1 MRLFTGI
8 ALGPAVLNKLTRVL
22 AELQPLAKL
31 NWSPVDN
38 LHITAKFIGAWPD
51 DRLEE
56 LKTALA
62 AVPFGRAFE
71 ITIAKF
77 GYFPNPHHPHSFF
90 AGVDAGPALPEL
102 AAHIDDALLP
112 LGIAKEKRPFTP
124 HLTLARIKGQDVRA
138 LRQHI
143 AKMTDFDFGTFTAS
157 AFHLYLSQPGPA
169 SSVHTSSVY
178 TSLAAFSAR
187 ATAGLTA

>member
-8 ALGPAVLNKLTRVL
+8 ALGPAVLHKLTRVIE
-22 AELQPLAKL
+22 ELQPLANL
-31 NWSPVDN
+31 NWSPVEN
-38 LHITAKFIGAWPD
+38 LHITTKFIGAWPPE
-51 DRLEE
+51 RLEE
-56 LKTALA
+56 LKSALA
-62 AVPFGRAFE
+62 AVPFERSFE

-90 AGVDAGPALPEL
+90 AGVHAGPALPVL
-102 AAHIDDALLP
+102 AARIDEALLP

-138 LRQHI
+138 LRRHI

-157 AFHLYLSQPGPA
+157 AFHLYLSQPGP
-169 SSVHTSSVY
+169 SGSVY
-178 TSLAAFSAR
+178 TSLAAVPAR
-187 ATAGLTA
+187 ATAGLSA